1 MPMKLIECYIE
12 NFGKISKQKF
22 TFNGGFNCI
31 CQNNGEGKTTL
42 TVFIKVMLYGMS
54 DTKRAA
60 ISENER
66 RHYLPWQGGTCGGY
80 LTLEIG
86 GRAYRIERTF
96 GQKAS
101 DDTYKRIE
109 ISTGKV
115 YGDDKDS
122 FGESIFGIDA
132 EAFERTVFHSE
143 KNLTSKTDNK
153 TISAK
158 LSDLV
163 GTDGDIGVMDEAFK
177 RLEEKRKEYLKRGG
191 SGKIADIR
199 ASITDTELK
208 ISEMARLE
216 AELAELDAECEKI
229 SAEMETLEAESKRL
243 ITERGRAIVAGAQR
257 GNEERYA
264 QLKQSTDELSHKK
277 DAIISFF
284 GGHVP
289 STEDVEKAA
298 LYHERAEEIYAR
310 IKEATKDTD
319 EYAELQATLAGRVTP
334 ERISEVRAAM
344 DRCTKRALR
353 MEELRR
359 SRFGEVFSARIP
371 APTEIEAAITAASEK
386 PRSRGVMPFTLSL
399 ILAVALA
406 ALGALV
412 NPIICIAGALA
423 AVAGIA
429 IFVGLRSSEARR
441 VAQVRREALDFVRS
455 VSGLEASE
463 DGLIPLLTEMRALIA
478 QAPQENAGD
487 EDLALIREFTL
498 PFGGGD
504 PLAKAAE
511 IIEKYE
517 KYEKLSVKKSLI
529 EEALKKDRSEA
540 DRLMLISRAFLSK
553 CRTETDKPFDE
564 IRERLREYADLT
576 SQIIASRAHL
586 EGLKLQS
593 IEPTEIGSMTVE
605 QIDEEGR
612 RVDERRAE
620 LERVRGSAQ
629 RRRSE
634 CEYALLEKDT
644 LTASLAEQR
653 EHLRESEETL
663 RVILLTQKY
672 LKASADSI
680 TSKYLGATKDAFIR
694 YLTELGAADGADFDM
709 DTTFGVTKIDSGAAR
724 PLEAYSRG
732 TRELYNIAARM
743 AVCDSLYA
751 GELPFLIFDDPF
763 TSFDDTRT
771 RASLDLLRRI
781 AEKRQV
787 IYLTCSLSRAINS

>member
-1 MPMKLIECYIE
+1 MRLIECYIE

-22 TFNGGFNCI
+22 TFTNGFNCI

-80 LTLEIG
+80 LTVGIG
-86 GRAYRIERTF
+86 DDTYRIERTF
-96 GQKAS
+96 APKAA
-101 DDTYKRIE
+101 DDTYRRVDLK
-109 ISTGKV
+109 TGAV
-115 YGDDKDS
+115 CDDGKEC
-122 FGESIFGIDA
+122 FGERIFGIDA

-143 KNLTSKTDNK
+143 KSLSSKTDNK

-163 GTDGDIGVMDEAFK
+163 GTDGDIGVMDDAFK
-177 RLEEKRKEYLKRGG
+177 RLEEQRKEYQKRGG

-216 AELAELDAECEKI
+216 AELGELDTECEKI
-229 SAEMETLEAESKRL
+229 SAEMDRLEAESKRL

-257 GNEERYA
+257 GNEKKYA
-264 QLKQSTDELSHKK
+264 DLKQSTDELTKQK

-289 STEDVEKAA
+289 SAEDVEKAA
-298 LYHERAEEIYAR
+298 LYHERAEELYEKIR
-310 IKEATKDTD
+310 EATKDTD
-319 EYAELQATLAGRVTP
+319 EYIELQALLAGRTTP
-334 ERISEVRAAM
+334 ERISEARAARDSYM
-344 DRCTKRALR
+344 KESLR

-359 SRFGEVFSARIP
+359 TRFGEVFKTRIP
-371 APTEIEAAITAASEK
+371 ETSEIDEAISAASEK
-386 PRSRGVMPFTLSL
+386 TRSRGALPLSVS
-399 ILAVALA
+399 LAVAAILA
-406 ALGALV
+406 ALGAFVSPLLYA
-412 NPIICIAGALA
+412 AGG
-423 AVAGIA
+423 AVAIVGIILFIA
-429 IFVGLRSSEARR
+429 LRASETRR
-441 VAQVRREALDFVRS
+441 VGAIRKVAIDFVRS
-455 VSGLEASE
+455 VTGREVGESE
-463 DGLIPLLTEMRALIA
+463 ILSLLTEMRTLRAKA
-478 QAPQENAGD
+478 SSENAGSQ
-487 EDLALIREFTL
+487 DLAVMREFIA

-504 PLAKAAE
+504 PIAVTSE

-529 EEALKKDRSEA
+529 EESLRKDRSEA

-553 CRTETDKPFDE
+553 CRTETDRPFDE
-564 IRERLREYADLT
+564 IREHLREYASLT
-576 SQIIASRAHL
+576 SKIIASRAQL

-593 IEPTEIGSMTVE
+593 IEPVDGSTMTVE
-605 QIDEEGR
+605 QIDAEGR
-612 RVDERRAE
+612 RVDVRRAE
-620 LERVRGSAQ
+620 LERVRGAALK
-629 RRRSE
+629 RRSE

-644 LTASLAEQR
+644 LTASLAEQKDN
-653 EHLRESEETL
+653 LRECEETL

-680 TSKYLGATKDAFIR
+680 TSKYLGATKDKFIK
-694 YLTELGAADGADFDM
+694 YLNEFGGADGADFDM
-709 DTTFGVTKIDSGAAR
+709 DTTFGITKIDSGAAR

-732 TRELYNIAARM
+732 TRELYNIAARL
-743 AVCDSLYA
+743 AVCDSLYGA
-751 GELPFLIFDDPF
+751 ELPFLIFDDPF
-763 TSFDDTRT
+763 TSFDDTKVRT
-771 RASLDLLRRI
+771 SLSLLRRL
-781 AEKRQV
+781 AERRQV
-787 IYLTCSLSRAINS
+787 IYLTCSVSRAINS